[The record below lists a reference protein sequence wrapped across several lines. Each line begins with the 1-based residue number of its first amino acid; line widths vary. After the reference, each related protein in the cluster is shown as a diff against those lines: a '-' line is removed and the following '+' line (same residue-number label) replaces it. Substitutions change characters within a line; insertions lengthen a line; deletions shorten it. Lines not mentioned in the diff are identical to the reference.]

1 MLEFILT
8 PRQKIPKKFLNV
20 WGITD
25 LFYHSFIY
33 LCVLFAFIYLLF
45 PFCFILLCY
54 ELHPIPTGLFCF
66 FFVWETSNKPCACYF
81 SSCCNKCSA
90 IFTPKH
96 RWYLKAKHRMSSENA
111 GCTQTPLKPKPWKVL
126 CCHHPIQPSIALAHV
141 SVSRTSGA
149 EKVRTCEGV
158 YGWFVTTKASGS
170 EFQKLN
176 L

>member
-8 PRQKIPKKFLNV
+8 PRKKYLRNFSMSGGLQTYFTTLLFTCV
-20 WGITD
+20 FCLLLFTFCFPSV
-25 LFYHSFIY
+25 LFYSAMNYTRYQQGF
-33 LCVLFAFIYLLF
+33 F
-45 PFCFILLCY
+45 
-54 ELHPIPTGLFCF
+54 F

-141 SVSRTSGA
+141 SASRTSGT
-149 EKVRTCEGV
+149 EKARTCEGV

>member
-1 MLEFILT
+1 MLEFILA
-8 PRQKIPKKFLNV
+8 PRRKYIRNFSMSGGLQTYFTTLFLLV
-20 WGITD
+20 CFVCFYLPFVSL
-25 LFYHSFIY
+25 LFYFTPLWITPDTNR
-33 LCVLFAFIYLLF
+33 V
-45 PFCFILLCY
+45 
-54 ELHPIPTGLFCF
+54 F

-126 CCHHPIQPSIALAHV
+126 CCHHLIQPSIAFAHV
-141 SVSRTSGA
+141 SVSRTSGIEIA
-149 EKVRTCEGV
+149 RIFEGI
-158 YGWFVTTKASGS
+158 YGWFVTTNVSGS